1 MSQSR
6 SSAWAKMVTACSVR
20 IYVHLPLSN
29 NVYNCHTHTHS
40 NIDGW
45 ASRHQGI
52 PNKWMENQVFA
63 PEPAGNTSPLWY

>member
-29 NVYNCHTHTHS
+29 NVYNCHTHTLKHWRLS
-40 NIDGW
+40 
-45 ASRHQGI
+45 
-52 PNKWMENQVFA
+52 V
-63 PEPAGNTSPLWY
+63 SPPRNSQ